1 MEIDDSFGRDGASA
15 ELHLADGRVL
25 NARAEHCRGSIARPL
40 LDDEL
45 EEKFAMQ
52 SNGVI
57 TDSAIGGIKE
67 LCRKIENLSDVGI
80 ELRKILSAG

>member
-1 MEIDDSFGRDGASA
+1 VD
-15 ELHLADGRVL
+15 
-25 NARAEHCRGSIARPL
+25 HCRGSIARPL

-52 SNGVI
+52 CSGVI
-57 TDSAIGGIKE
+57 TDGAISGIKT
-67 LCRKIENLSDVGI
+67 LCWKIENLSDVGI